1 MLKYAKD
8 QGGYTNGRRPQD
20 YVIFADL
27 ILPFAPRHLDIFE
40 LSEEGAVNSFKLK
53 MGRNRFRGTYNYQP
67 QRRNSA
73 YIDDDFS
80 SWLQGV
86 PTELCPETYTFTV
99 ELSVCLIGGALCC
112 SQG

>member
-53 MGRNRFRGTYNYQP
+53 WVATVSEELTTINLNEEVPLTLMMISVHGFKVCQQNYVLKLAFYGRT
-67 QRRNSA
+67 
-73 YIDDDFS
+73 
-80 SWLQGV
+80 
-86 PTELCPETYTFTV
+86 
-99 ELSVCLIGGALCC
+99 LSLFNWWGSLL
-112 SQG
+112 